1 MACLIFPTKKN
12 EASFFLWYTAL
23 CVYYAAQ
30 CGSTFSKYKQ
40 NPMVKPWKW
49 KQLSENFPVT
59 LFYQFYRCW
68 DQRFFLQ
75 NLFCGGL
82 DSPCNITQK
91 VNETSHLIC
100 NKKQHKAYTMLFKIK
115 LMSLNVQLSKKAII
129 LKTLGTSYR
138 QQLHLVFLIKS
149 KSNMDHWN

>member
-1 MACLIFPTKKN
+1 MTRAENNVFNIRLFLLFGLNQPGSTFGLSYLSNKKMKHD
-12 EASFFLWYTAL
+12 LLRYTAL
-23 CVYYAAQ
+23 CVYYAVQ
-30 CGSTFSKYKQ
+30 CGSTFSKHKQ
-40 NPMVKPWKW
+40 NPMLKLWKW
-49 KQLSENFPVT
+49 KQLSENVPVA

-91 VNETSHLIC
+91 VNKTSHLIC

-115 LMSLNVQLSKKAII
+115 LM
-129 LKTLGTSYR
+129 
-138 QQLHLVFLIKS
+138 
-149 KSNMDHWN
+149 